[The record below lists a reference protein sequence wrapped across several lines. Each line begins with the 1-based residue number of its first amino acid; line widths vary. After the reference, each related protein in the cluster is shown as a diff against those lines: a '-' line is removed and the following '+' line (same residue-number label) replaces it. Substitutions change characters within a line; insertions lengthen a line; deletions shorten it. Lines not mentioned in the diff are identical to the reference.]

1 MRRGSDGRLAAVD
14 DVAHLRLGASNAAHT
29 AGMMPKNNDKND
41 DDDDSSDDDDD
52 DDDTFFISAILMN
65 RAQKQSLR
73 LLLYLFDSY
82 WD

>member
-1 MRRGSDGRLAAVD
+1 MRRGSDERLAAVD
-14 DVAHLRLGASNAAHT
+14 VAHLRPRASSAAHS

-41 DDDDSSDDDDD
+41 DDKDDNNNDD
-52 DDDTFFISAILMN
+52 DDDTFFVLANFMN

-73 LLLYLFDSY
+73 LLPKLFDSY